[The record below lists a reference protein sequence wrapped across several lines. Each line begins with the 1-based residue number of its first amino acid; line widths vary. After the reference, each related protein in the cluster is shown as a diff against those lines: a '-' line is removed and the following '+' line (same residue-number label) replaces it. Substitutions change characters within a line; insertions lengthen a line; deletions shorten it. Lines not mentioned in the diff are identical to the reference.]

1 MVRQPLRAHPLLLE
15 VSAWP
20 WLERLSRRH
29 HRRLT
34 LADVPA
40 AAWDRLAAPGFDIVY
55 LMGVWQR
62 SAIGRDIARRD
73 AALRR
78 EYSAVLPDW
87 TDEDVV
93 GSPYSIAGY
102 QPDDRM
108 GGWPGVDA
116 ARQELNARGVRL
128 MLDFVSNH
136 TGFDHPWVARF
147 PDRYVA
153 GTAKDSRARP
163 GEFRYVGER
172 FIACGRDP
180 SFPPWTDSAQLNY
193 FNADTRSAM
202 VEVLRAISAHCDGVR
217 CDMAM
222 LQLNAVFE
230 RVWRPT
236 LRSRWPRPSE
246 EFWPLAIAQVP
257 DLIYLAEAYWDL
269 ETTLLRQGFHFAY
282 DKRLLDRLRAG
293 HAPAV
298 RAHLEA
304 EAVHHDR
311 LARFLEN
318 HDEPRGAAAFG
329 ARLGAAA
336 VLFATQPGLRFYFD
350 GQATGARLRSPVQLG
365 RWPDEPTDERVRHL
379 YARLLLATNE
389 PLFHE
394 GSWRLVDVSSAGDE
408 SFQHLVACRWRLADK
423 LAVVAVNLG
432 PATAEGR
439 LAIAADEADSAPVV
453 FRDLIS
459 GVSYACSRES
469 IRTGGLH
476 VTVPAGEGQLL
487 LVSRPRGS

>member
-1 MVRQPLRAHPLLLE
+1 

-73 AALRR
+73 PALRR
-78 EYSAVLPDW
+78 EYGAVLPDW

-93 GSPYSIAGY
+93 GSPYSIAAY
-102 QPDDRM
+102 VPDDRM

-136 TGFDHPWVARF
+136 TGVDHPWVARF

-153 GTAKDSRARP
+153 GTAKDNRARP

-202 VEVLRAISAHCDGVR
+202 VQVLRAISAHCDGVR

-236 LRSRWPRPSE
+236 LRGRWPRPSE

-282 DKRLLDRLRAG
+282 DKRLLDRLRGG

-304 EAVHHDR
+304 EAMHHDR

-318 HDEPRGAAAFG
+318 HDEPRSAAVFG
-329 ARLGAAA
+329 DRLPAAA
-336 VLFATQPGLRFYFD
+336 VLVATQPGLRFYFD
-350 GQATGARLRSPVQLG
+350 GQTRGARLRPPVQLG
-365 RWPDEPTDERVRHL
+365 RWPDEPVDERVQYL
-379 YARLLLATNE
+379 YARLLTATNE
-389 PLFHE
+389 PLFHQ
-394 GSWRLVDVSSAGDE
+394 GVWRLVDVSSAGDD
-408 SFQHLVACRWRLADK
+408 SFQHLLACRWLLDDH
-423 LAVVAVNLG
+423 LAVAVANLG
-432 PATAEGR
+432 HRTASGY
-439 LAIAADEADSAPVV
+439 LAVAAGAPLPVAFELEDV
-453 FRDLIS
+453 LGDIS
-459 GVSYACSRES
+459 YRCTRES
-469 IRTGGLH
+469 IRASGLH
-476 VTVPAGEGQLL
+476 VTMPAGQGQLL
-487 LVSRPRGS
+487 IRIATRPFPS